1 MENQNDNETQAACG
15 VDSSDLMDD
24 LLWRLKDI
32 REDLMST
39 GLGGRLYNCDE
50 WSTPTVNL
58 ASAIRVIEKLK
69 EELATENHRLRIALP
84 PLPKK
89 EILKAP
95 ERREILGYT
104 AAQMMDYADAAVS
117 ATWKA
122 HTL

>member
-95 ERREILGYT
+95 ERREIRGYT
-104 AAQMMDYADAAVS
+104 AAQMMDYANAAVA
-117 ATWKA
+117 ATREQNN
-122 HTL
+122 H

>member
-1 MENQNDNETQAACG
+1 MRTQNDNETQAVCKV

-58 ASAIRVIEKLK
+58 ASAIRVIEKFK
-69 EELATENHRLRIALP
+69 TN
-84 PLPKK
+84 
-89 EILKAP
+89 
-95 ERREILGYT
+95 
-104 AAQMMDYADAAVS
+104 Q
-117 ATWKA
+117 
-122 HTL
+122 